1 LKERSAK
8 EPANV
13 EVLFKLADK
22 YSSRYTEAMQT
33 KAKELYQ
40 KIIAVDPEGKQGTY
54 TYEYQKATVPY
65 TQAAEFELGQMA
77 SNGRKADPAP
87 LLAFMKKYP
96 SSPLVE
102 SAYQNLGY
110 YYGYQAPKE
119 DAVKF
124 FEDWVARF
132 PDKTDPLAAYVGR
145 IIRDKGDLDKGLK
158 LAEKISEIE
167 GYDIA
172 PRYVQDHAQLYI
184 LKGDKAK
191 ADELYGKDFIAD
203 QVDNLAYALR
213 SYAEFW
219 AGQNENLA
227 SAEAMI
233 EKALLLEP
241 DAAYFKQSAA
251 NVYLKLGKEEK
262 ALAVYGPEF
271 VQKNAG
277 DASPLFS
284 YASFWN
290 RQGRNLESAVEA
302 AKKAL
307 ELEPTYYGYDVLGQ
321 IQLKLK
327 NYQEALKA
335 AEKALALAQ
344 DVAKKNEGFP
354 TKPYE
359 DRVQKVKDAM
369 AQQKK

>member
-1 LKERSAK
+1 MSGRYAK
-8 EPANV
+8 EPTNV
-13 EVLFKLADK
+13 EVNFKLAAK
-22 YSSRYTEAMQT
+22 YAARYTEAMEA

-40 KIIAVDPEGKQGTY
+40 KVITLDPEGKQGTH
-54 TYEYQKATVPY
+54 TIEYLKVTVPY
-65 TQAAEFELGQMA
+65 TQAAEFALGQMA
-77 SNGRKADPAP
+77 SFGRKPDPAP
-87 LLAFMKKYP
+87 LQAFIKKYP

-102 SAYQNLGY
+102 SGY
-110 YYGYQAPKE
+110 EYLSNYYMAQAPKDE
-119 DAVKF
+119 ASKF
-124 FEDWVARF
+124 FEEWIARF
-132 PDKTDPLAAYVGR
+132 PDKTSGYDLYVRR
-145 IIRDKGDLDKGLK
+145 IIRDKADLDKGIK

-172 PRYVQDHAQLYI
+172 PRYVQNHAQLYV

-191 ADELYGKDFIAD
+191 ADELYGKDFMAD

-241 DAAYFKQSAA
+241 DEAYFKQSAA
-251 NVYLKLGKEEK
+251 NIYLKLGKEEK

-271 VQKNAG
+271 VQKNAAA
-277 DASPLFS
+277 ASPLFS

-290 RQGRNLESAVEA
+290 RQGKNLESAVEA

-327 NYQEALKA
+327 NYEEALKA